1 MAKKLLFVFNPFAG
15 KGLVK
20 ENLCDLID
28 IFTKHDQ
35 SELER
40 LHFLEE
46 ETDRLTKEL
55 AKNHY
60 TRITNDECTPELT
73 SFYSELITELE
84 RVADHLTNVG
94 YSIVDPTGDEI

>member
-1 MAKKLLFVFNPFAG
+1 MRRILFLVNPKSGKANIKNGLLGIV
-15 KGLVK
+15 
-20 ENLCDLID
+20 D